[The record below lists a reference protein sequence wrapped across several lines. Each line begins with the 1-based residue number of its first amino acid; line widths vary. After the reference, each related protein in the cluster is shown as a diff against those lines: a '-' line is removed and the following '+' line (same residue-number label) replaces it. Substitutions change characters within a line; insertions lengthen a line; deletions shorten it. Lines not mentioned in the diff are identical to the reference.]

1 MSNLR
6 CGRAGPR
13 FLRGCASVFD
23 RSPALFGGLG
33 ARSVFAFFAG
43 FSDAVSIV
51 SGALG
56 SWVVVELLEVV
67 RVSDIFLS
75 RILHINMRKQP
86 VYLDTFFN
94 ELHIVLKQS
103 IGLMGSLPM
112 GI

>member
-1 MSNLR
+1 
-6 CGRAGPR
+6 
-13 FLRGCASVFD
+13 
-23 RSPALFGGLG
+23 
-33 ARSVFAFFAG
+33 
-43 FSDAVSIV
+43 
-51 SGALG
+51 
-56 SWVVVELLEVV
+56 VVVESLGVV